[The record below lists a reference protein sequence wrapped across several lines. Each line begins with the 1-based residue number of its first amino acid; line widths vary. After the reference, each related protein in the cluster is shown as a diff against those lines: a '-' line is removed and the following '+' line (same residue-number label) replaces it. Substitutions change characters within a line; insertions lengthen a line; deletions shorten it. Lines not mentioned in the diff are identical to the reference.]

1 MSARDQRYPTF
12 SWWQGIV
19 EDRNDPAYA
28 GRYRVRI
35 YGHHTQSKEK
45 LPTAHL
51 PWAIPMQPVTSAAI
65 SGVGQSPTGLVEGSA
80 VIGFFVDGDEGQIP
94 VIMGSFGVTT
104 FMPKEGDD
112 GTVIDPDRSQFGFND
127 PNYLFPKRKFSGTRG
142 EAGVGPNHATGRP
155 RTPGSSPNWDGQ
167 WSEEGDDIGE
177 NILEEPDMSRLAR
190 NRGDKKKA
198 EEHYSTIAK
207 RDTRIGKDDKGI
219 PIAYAAAAS
228 SADIPYGFRHPDDGS
243 GEQLEINDPRYKP
256 AHWKEPHPQG
266 AEESA
271 SEYPYNHVWE
281 TESGHVFEVDDTA
294 GAERIH
300 EYHKSGTF
308 YEVQPNGDKVTKIKG
323 NGFEIDM
330 KNKMIYVGGDYS
342 MTVDGDYYL
351 NVKGNKIEHIS
362 GHAFQTVRG
371 SRHSKV
377 QGDEAVDV
385 ESNMKHH
392 ILKNYSVQVGSADPN
407 ACMKPANFAM
417 RVTGEYN
424 LRVKDKMKTFAVN
437 GRKDVTFGNHKINV
451 FPKFEL
457 NFSEMAKTG
466 AATID
471 SVLSQKS
478 KLELFAQQDVS
489 IGTGQ
494 IYPDPFFPTS
504 PVPSISLATARY
516 NMSCTADAYEKIG
529 PTASFT
535 GAASILLKPGFKT
548 TQASLGINN
557 IQGVDTGTFSLIP
570 GIQNFV
576 LAGGIVNNVL
586 AGGIISNVTLGG
598 ITSNVTAGGIIDN
611 VTAGGISRTVTA
623 GNLSE
628 TIVVG
633 NIQRTATAGGI
644 TDTAGTYVS
653 INAGG
658 AATMTAV
665 GAAAVTGG
673 TTATITAT
681 AGLAKLAGANATV
694 TGAATQIIGTTSIAL
709 V

>member
-112 GTVIDPDRSQFGFND
+112 GTVIDPDRSQMGFND
-127 PNYLFPKRKFSGTRG
+127 PNYLFPKRKFSGSRG
-142 EAGVGPNHATGRP
+142 AAGVGPNHATGRP

-167 WSEEGDDIGE
+167 WSEDGEDIGE

-207 RDTRIGKDDKGI
+207 RDTRIGKDDKGV

-228 SADIPYGFRHPDDGS
+228 MADIPYGFRHPDDGS
-243 GEQLEINDPRYKP
+243 GEQIEVNDPRYKP

-271 SEYPYNHVWE
+271 SQYPYNHVWE

-308 YEVQPNGDKVTKIKG
+308 YEVQPNGDKITKIKG

-362 GHAFQTVRG
+362 GHSFQTVRG

-392 ILKNYSVQVGSADPN
+392 ILKNYSVQVGSADPQ

-424 LRVKDKMKTFAVN
+424 LRVRDKMKTFAVN
-437 GRKDVTFGNHKINV
+437 GRKDITFGNHKINV

-457 NFSEMAKTG
+457 NFAE
-466 AATID
+466 AANSVLESGGPAAAAD
-471 SVLSQKS
+471 SILSQKS

-489 IGTGQ
+489 IATGL
-494 IYPDPFFPTS
+494 IYPDPFFPLS
-504 PVPSISLATARY
+504 PVPSISISTGRY
-516 NMSCTADAYEKIG
+516 NLLCTSDLYEKIG
-529 PTASFT
+529 PTAAFT
-535 GAASILLKPGFKT
+535 GAASILLKPGFAT
-548 TQASLGINN
+548 RQASLGINN
-557 IQGVDTGTFSLIP
+557 IQGIDSGLFSVIP
-570 GIQNFV
+570 GIQNYV
-576 LAGGIVNNVL
+576 LAGGLINNVT
-586 AGGIISNVTLGG
+586 AGGIINNITAGG
-598 ITSNVTAGGIIDN
+598 ILSNVTAGGIVNKVTLGGIVDE
-611 VTAGGISRTVTA
+611 VTAGGILRTVTA
-623 GNLSE
+623 GDLIENV
-628 TIVVG
+628 TVG
-633 NIQRTATAGGI
+633 NITHNATAGNYLATAGG
-644 TDTAGTYVS
+644 TANLAAT
-653 INAGG
+653 G
-658 AATMTAV
+658 AATVTA
-665 GAAAVTGG
+665 GALVTLTGATAAVTG
-673 TTATITAT
+673 T
-681 AGLAKLAGANATV
+681 AGVVV
-694 TGAATQIIGTTSIAL
+694 TGATIAL

>member
-1 MSARDQRYPTF
+1 MSARDQRYPAF

-65 SGVGQSPTGLVEGSA
+65 SGVGQSPTGLVEGSD

-112 GTVIDPDRSQFGFND
+112 GTVIDPDRSKLGFND

-142 EAGVGPNHATGRP
+142 DAGVGPNHATGRP

-190 NRGDKKKA
+190 NGKEKKA

-392 ILKNYSVQVGSADPN
+392 ILKNYSVQVGSADPE

-535 GAASILLKPGFKT
+535 GAASILLKPGFVT
-548 TQASLGINN
+548 RQASLGINN

-576 LAGGIVNNVL
+576 LAGGIVNNVTAGGIINNITL
-586 AGGIISNVTLGG
+586 GGIISN
-598 ITSNVTAGGIIDN
+598 IEAGGIIDN
-611 VTAGGISRTVTA
+611 VTAGGILRTVDAGNLVENVTLGNITHNAAAGNYLATAGGTANLTAVSGAATVTA
-623 GNLSE
+623 GALVKI
-628 TIVVG
+628 TG
-633 NIQRTATAGGI
+633 AT
-644 TDTAGTYVS
+644 
-653 INAGG
+653 
-658 AATMTAV
+658 
-665 GAAAVTGG
+665 AAVTGTG
-673 TTATITAT
+673 AVTITGAT
-681 AGLAKLAGANATV
+681 
-694 TGAATQIIGTTSIAL
+694 IAL

>member
-112 GTVIDPDRSQFGFND
+112 GTVIDPDRSKLGFND

-142 EAGVGPNHATGRP
+142 DAGVGPNHATGRP

-190 NRGDKKKA
+190 NGKEKKA

-392 ILKNYSVQVGSADPN
+392 ILKNYSVQVGSADPE

-535 GAASILLKPGFKT
+535 GAASILLKPGFVT
-548 TQASLGINN
+548 RQASLGINN

-576 LAGGIVNNVL
+576 LAGGIVNNVTAGGIINNITL
-586 AGGIISNVTLGG
+586 GGIISN
-598 ITSNVTAGGIIDN
+598 IEAGGIIDN
-611 VTAGGISRTVTA
+611 VTAGGILRTVDAGNLVENVTLGNITHNAAAGNYLATAGGTANLTAVSGAATVTA
-623 GNLSE
+623 GALV
-628 TIVVG
+628 TITG
-633 NIQRTATAGGI
+633 AT
-644 TDTAGTYVS
+644 
-653 INAGG
+653 
-658 AATMTAV
+658 
-665 GAAAVTGG
+665 AAVTGTG
-673 TTATITAT
+673 AVTITGAT
-681 AGLAKLAGANATV
+681 
-694 TGAATQIIGTTSIAL
+694 IAL

>member
-1 MSARDQRYPTF
+1 
-12 SWWQGIV
+12 
-19 EDRNDPAYA
+19 
-28 GRYRVRI
+28 
-35 YGHHTQSKEK
+35 
-45 LPTAHL
+45 
-51 PWAIPMQPVTSAAI
+51 MQPVTSAAI

-377 QGDEAVDV
+377 QGDEGVDV

-529 PTASFT
+529 LPHH
-535 GAASILLKPGFKT
+535 LL
-548 TQASLGINN
+548 
-557 IQGVDTGTFSLIP
+557 
-570 GIQNFV
+570 V
-576 LAGGIVNNVL
+576 L
-586 AGGIISNVTLGG
+586 
-598 ITSNVTAGGIIDN
+598 
-611 VTAGGISRTVTA
+611 
-623 GNLSE
+623 
-628 TIVVG
+628 
-633 NIQRTATAGGI
+633 
-644 TDTAGTYVS
+644 
-653 INAGG
+653 
-658 AATMTAV
+658 
-665 GAAAVTGG
+665 
-673 TTATITAT
+673 
-681 AGLAKLAGANATV
+681 
-694 TGAATQIIGTTSIAL
+694 L
-709 V
+709 VFF